1 MGRLLRLLRA
11 AERLLREVL
20 IPRLAPVSP
29 ELILCYI
36 AERVLGLPRS
46 Y

>member
-1 MGRLLRLLRA
+1 MGYA
-11 AERLLREVL
+11 QDYHVERFLRESY
-20 IPRLAPVSP
+20 IPRLAPVSR
-29 ELILCYI
+29 ELILCYL